1 RTPPALTLDFGGQ
14 RCAHNARDQISSGVE
29 MAFRLVFRAAL
40 PVLVATALPAVASA
54 QDTLSGCRAIPD
66 PAARLAC
73 YDRLPLP
80 GASSV
85 APAAPG
91 QVSPAPPAAAAPGAD
106 ASRFGLP
113 TPPAPVESIE
123 SNIPG
128 HFDGWYANS
137 RIRLANGQVWQVT
150 DGTSRFA
157 DLQDPRVTVRRGALG
172 SFFLDIDGVKPSPR
186 VRRIE

>member
-1 RTPPALTLDFGGQ
+1 
-14 RCAHNARDQISSGVE
+14 
-29 MAFRLVFRAAL
+29 MAFRLLFRTAL
-40 PVLVATALPAVASA
+40 PVLVAAGLPAISSA
-54 QDTLSGCRAIPD
+54 QDTLAGCRGIPD

-80 GASSV
+80 GAS
-85 APAAPG
+85 PAAPATPGAPAISAAPAPIARPTAATG
-91 QVSPAPPAAAAPGAD
+91 QVSPAPPAAGAPTAD

-113 TPPAPVESIE
+113 TPPPPVESIE

-137 RIRLANGQVWQVT
+137 RIRLGNGQVWQVT

-172 SFFLDIDGVKPSPR
+172 SFFLDIDGVKPSRR

>member
-1 RTPPALTLDFGGQ
+1 
-14 RCAHNARDQISSGVE
+14 
-29 MAFRLVFRAAL
+29 MAFRLVFRTAL
-40 PVLVATALPAVASA
+40 PVLVAAALPAVASA

-73 YDRLPLP
+73 YDRLPLA

-85 APAAPG
+85 APATPGAPAVAAPPAPIARPPAATG
-91 QVSPAPPAAAAPGAD
+91 QVSPAPPAAAAPAAD

-113 TPPAPVESIE
+113 APPAPLESIE

-157 DLQDPRVTVRRGALG
+157 NLQDPRVTVRRGALG

>member
-1 RTPPALTLDFGGQ
+1 MLAIIFQ
-14 RCAHNARDQISSGVE
+14 GVE
-29 MAFRLVFRAAL
+29 MVSYPLLRTAL
-40 PVLVATALPAVASA
+40 PVLIAAGLPALASA
-54 QDTLSGCRAIPD
+54 QGSLADCRAIPD
-66 PAARLAC
+66 SAARLAC

-80 GASSV
+80 GTPAAAPHAPAAPAAIARPPAATGQVPAAPV
-85 APAAPG
+85 APAAPAG
-91 QVSPAPPAAAAPGAD
+91 D

-113 TPPAPVESIE
+113 APPPVVESIQSE
-123 SNIPG
+123 IPG

-157 DLQDPRVTVRRGALG
+157 NLQNPKVTVRSGALG
-172 SFFLDIDGVKPSPR
+172 SFFLEIEGVKPSPR

>member
-1 RTPPALTLDFGGQ
+1 
-14 RCAHNARDQISSGVE
+14 
-29 MAFRLVFRAAL
+29 MAFRLRFRTAL
-40 PVLVATALPAVASA
+40 PVLAAAVFPAFASA
-54 QDTLSGCRAIPD
+54 QDTLAGCRAIPES
-66 PAARLAC
+66 AARLAC

-85 APAAPG
+85 APPAPATAPASGGAPAAI
-91 QVSPAPPAAAAPGAD
+91 ARPPAATGQVAPAPAAPTAD

-113 TPPAPVESIE
+113 TPPPPVESIQ

-157 DLQDPRVTVRRGALG
+157 NLQDPKVTVRRGALG
-172 SFFLDIDGVKPSPR
+172 SFFLEIEGVNPSPR
-186 VRRIE
+186 VKRIE